1 MKNNPR
7 TDEKV
12 KPQSRDQLPGW
23 PDAQSA
29 NDLRLTIA
37 SLISADPRLPSK
49 EKKTQSGQLHGRSLY
64 YYRLQEA
71 ASLLKIF
78 LLAGND
84 VESN

>member
-37 SLISADPRLPSK
+37 SLISADPRLPTK
-49 EKKTQSGQLHGRSLY
+49 EKKTQWLHGRSLY
-64 YYRLQEA
+64 YYHLQEA

-78 LLAGND
+78 LLVGNN

>member
-37 SLISADPRLPSK
+37 SLISADPRLPSE
-49 EKKTQSGQLHGRSLY
+49 EKKTQSGWLHERSPY

-71 ASLLKIF
+71 AKIF
-78 LLAGND
+78 ALFAKNIFVGG
-84 VESN
+84 